1 MSKDQKFKIEVE
13 DDKGVWHDERGPD
26 GAPLIFDDEGAARAK
41 LAEIYPVL
49 VQMERYGG
57 GKRTRVIRVLIDED
71 DWPTQGVSRRSAA
84 RRRRPRAR
92 PAPASTD
99 RRARP

>member
-1 MSKDQKFKIEVE
+1 MAKDQKFRIEVE
-13 DDKGVWHDERGPD
+13 DDKGLWHDERGAD

-57 GKRTRVIRVLIDED
+57 GKRTRVIRVLVDED
-71 DWPTQGVSRRSAA
+71 DWP
-84 RRRRPRAR
+84 AR
-92 PAPASTD
+92 PGPK
-99 RRARP
+99 